1 MTKRNRYVTFPPTE
15 NFDGVRFA
23 NPGHP
28 GTDRSV
34 RDLFRWQRE
43 RRVPWPKRVD
53 IVRAVPERRVS
64 GLRAT
69 MVGHATV
76 LIQAAGLNVLTDPV
90 WSERAG
96 PYGYIGRSRTTA
108 PGIAFADLPP
118 IDVVLLSH
126 NHYDHLDL
134 PTLKRLHE
142 RDAPMI
148 ITPLGNETII
158 RRAVPRARIA
168 TGNWGTRFHL
178 PNGAVVDI
186 VPANHWSARGIG
198 DRRMALWGGFMLK
211 TNAGLVYFAGD
222 TGYGTGA
229 IFKAMRATHGRPDLA
244 LIPIGAYAPR
254 WFMAAQH
261 VDPKEAVLIMRSL
274 DARKAL
280 GIHWGTFRLT
290 DEPWDEPPRLL
301 AEALA
306 SHGMNRT
313 CFEAFRPG
321 QVVDVDPRQDSDAGS
336 PN

>member
-1 MTKRNRYVTFPPTE
+1 M
-15 NFDGVRFA
+15 
-23 NPGHP
+23 
-28 GTDRSV
+28 
-34 RDLFRWQRE
+34 
-43 RRVPWPKRVD
+43 PWPKRIDVETT
-53 IVRAVPERRVS
+53 VPERRVS

-96 PYGYIGRSRTTA
+96 PYGCIGRSRTTA
-108 PGIAFADLPP
+108 PGITFADLPP

-142 RDAPMI
+142 RNAPLI
-148 ITPLGNETII
+148 ITPLGNDALV
-158 RRAVPRARIA
+158 RRVIPQAKIV
-168 TGNWGTRFHL
+168 TGNWGSRFDL
-178 PNGAVVDI
+178 SNSVSADI
-186 VPANHWSARGIG
+186 VPANHWSARGLG
-198 DRRMALWGGFMLK
+198 DRRMALWGGFMLR
-211 TNAGLVYFAGD
+211 TPAGLVYFAGD

-229 IFKAMRATHGRPDLA
+229 IFETMRAAYGRPDLA

-254 WFMAAQH
+254 WFMAPQH
-261 VDPKEAVLIMRSL
+261 VDPAEAVLIMRSL
-274 DARKAL
+274 EARKAL

-301 AEALA
+301 AQALA
-306 SHGMNRT
+306 SHGMIPT

-321 QVVDVDPRQDSDAGS
+321 QVVDVDAASE
-336 PN
+336 